1 VPPKLKPYQRPLHD
15 ENGPAPPYHEAGM
28 NPPATGPTSIMTASA
43 PGTTRPP
50 LSVIVCTYNRASF
63 LPACIGSLRA
73 AGVADLEII
82 IVDDGSTDDTKAVVD
97 RLNGPDLRYVYQTNK
112 GLSTARNTGIA
123 TATGRIVAYLDSDD
137 LWLPGVAPNLLAFLD
152 AHPEVGVAFAEARV
166 GNDAEGYISWTEW
179 AGRDEFRQLPHATVD
194 GFRVFERAAFHRQLI
209 RRNIVFTGAVF
220 QRREVLDESGYF
232 NPKLNAA
239 GDWELYLRIAAR
251 RVFAFHPE
259 SLAVYTQHASQMT
272 TGWDRMALEFCDTR
286 RAHLAS
292 GAPLGAEEIALLK
305 DKLKDELFYYAYL
318 AYDRKD
324 YREANRR
331 FAQLL
336 RECGTDRKALMYWGL
351 TCLPRFATQGIRSLR
366 GLFQADDG
374 MRVGPQPW
382 APAARAA
389 LRDRS

>member
-1 VPPKLKPYQRPLHD
+1 MSSP
-15 ENGPAPPYHEAGM
+15 
-28 NPPATGPTSIMTASA
+28 A
-43 PGTTRPP
+43 PGTARPP

-63 LPACIGSLRA
+63 LTACLGSLRN
-73 AGVADLEII
+73 AGVDGLEIVV
-82 IVDDGSTDDTKAVVD
+82 VDDGSTDETKATID
-97 RLNGPDLRYVYQTNK
+97 LLAGPDLRYVYQTNK

-123 TATGRIVAYLDSDD
+123 AATGRVIAYLDSDD
-137 LWLPGVAPNLLAFLD
+137 LWLPGVAPKMLAFLD
-152 AHPEVGVAFAEARV
+152 AHPEVGVAFAEAHV
-166 GNDAEGYISWTEW
+166 GNETEGFTPWSEW
-179 AGRDEFRQLPHATVD
+179 AGRDEFRDLPHIAVD
-194 GFRVFERAAFHRQLI
+194 GFRVFERTAFHRQLI

-251 RVFAFHPE
+251 RVFAFCPDA
-259 SLAVYTQHASQMT
+259 LAVYVQHPSQMT

-292 GAPLGAEEIALLK
+292 GVPLGPDEIALLRRT
-305 DKLKDELFYYAYL
+305 LKDELFYYAYL
-318 AYDRKD
+318 AYDRKE

-336 RECGTDRKALMYWGL
+336 RECGLDRKALLYWGL
-351 TCLPRFATQGIRSLR
+351 TCLPRFATQGIRSFR
-366 GLFQADDG
+366 SLFTTDDG
-374 MRVGPQPW
+374 VRVGPQPW